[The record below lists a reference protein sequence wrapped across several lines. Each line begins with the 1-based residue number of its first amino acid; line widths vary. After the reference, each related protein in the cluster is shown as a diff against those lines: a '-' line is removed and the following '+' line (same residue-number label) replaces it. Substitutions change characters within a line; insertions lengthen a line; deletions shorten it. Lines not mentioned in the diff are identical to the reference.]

1 MKNSLIIPMLIPILS
16 FASFIA
22 WCAFIYYRFKYHKI
36 KYEKE
41 LSDAQLKNAE
51 ESRIKSETDFI
62 KYKRESEKK
71 LKFAINNVPKFEV
84 GDIIG
89 KNQIV
94 GIDVGIKPLSV
105 NIAKAC
111 FVGLFKGVGEAIKEF
126 NNEQKTAVYYKYT
139 MLPEIRPSYKIA
151 SFVYKTEQE
160 LIEQKEAEQ
169 RLKTNNKMYKPTSK
183 KRKQSL

>member
-1 MKNSLIIPMLIPILS
+1 MENSLIISILS
-16 FASFIA
+16 FASFTA
-22 WCAFIYYRFKYHKI
+22 WCAFIFYRSKYNQM

-41 LSDAQLKNAE
+41 LSDARLKYE
-51 ESRIKSETDFI
+51 EKIRIKSETDFI

-126 NNEQKTAVYYKYT
+126 NNAQKTAVYFKYT
-139 MLPEIRPSYKIA
+139 MLPEITPRNQISPFI
-151 SFVYKTEQE
+151 YKTEQE
-160 LIEQKEAEQ
+160 LIEQKEAEE
-169 RLKTNNKMYKPTSK
+169 RLKTNNKMYKSTSK
-183 KRKQSL
+183 KRK